1 MNNLFKKYVSVSY
14 LKGIL
19 NNRVIQNLI
28 TVGVFTLVI
37 KGMSFYKETLIAS
50 SFGLSEVLDTFYIAF
65 LIPGFIS
72 NVFIGSFKQVFIPNY
87 VAELKTGNRIASFQA
102 TGFFITGMI
111 SLVFMLIAYLFTDV
125 YLETFFSG
133 HTPEYYNLVKSHFYY
148 GLPCIMLWGISSL
161 MDGLLNIKN
170 EFRLSSFAGVFT
182 PIAIITCLLLFSE
195 RLGDTVLAFGTLI
208 GSICSFIYLW
218 VCCVWKKVI
227 FWSAPTLANKNV
239 RLMLAQ
245 VPAKVSSGFLSG
257 LNGIVDQYFAAQLI
271 IGSIAAINYGRKIPF
286 FLSGLLVIAIT
297 NVLLPYFSKA
307 ILEDEKKA
315 FQTLFKIL
323 KITAIGGTLF
333 ALGGIVFSDFLV
345 ELFYQRNEFTVE
357 DAEIVSTI
365 QKVFLIYLPFAISGM
380 VIVNFLT
387 SINKN
392 AYMAYV
398 SFGSLVLNIILD
410 FILIKYYGV
419 LGIAICT
426 TVVIIIKNFFLFAY
440 TFRLHKSNKL
450 A

>member
-1 MNNLFKKYVSVSY
+1 MKNFFKKYISIAY
-14 LKGIL
+14 IKGL
-19 NNRVIQNLI
+19 LRNRVIQNLI
-28 TVGVFTLVI
+28 TVSVITLLI
-37 KGMSFYKETLIAS
+37 KGMSFYKETLVAS

-72 NVFIGSFKQVFIPNY
+72 TVFIGSFKQVFIPNY
-87 VAELKTGNRIASFQA
+87 VVEQKTGNNIASFQA
-102 TGFFITGMI
+102 TGFLITAMI

-133 HTPEYYNLVKSHFYY
+133 HTPEYYSLVKSHFYY
-148 GLPCIMLWGISSL
+148 GLPCIMLWGLSSL

-170 EFRLSSFAGVFT
+170 EFRLSSFAGIFT
-182 PIAIITCLLLFSE
+182 PISIITCLFLFSE
-195 RLGDTVLAFGTLI
+195 SLGDTVLAFGTLI
-208 GSICSFIYLW
+208 GAIGGFIYLW
-218 VCCVWKKVI
+218 ICCLWKKVI
-227 FWSAPTLANKNV
+227 FWGTPNIANKNV
-239 RLMLAQ
+239 RLMLSQ

-257 LNGIVDQYFAAQLI
+257 MTGVVDQYFAAQLI
-271 IGSIAAINYGRKIPF
+271 IGSIAAINYGRKVPF

-307 ILEDEKKA
+307 ILEDKKKA
-315 FQTLFKIL
+315 FDTLFKIL

-333 ALGGIVFSDFLV
+333 AIGGIIFSDYLV

-392 AYMAYV
+392 VYMAYV

-426 TVVIIIKNFFLFAY
+426 TVVIIIKNFFLFGY
-440 TFRLHKSNKL
+440 TFRLHKSYRPI
-450 A
+450 